1 MKIEFIIL
9 LVILG
14 LFYLTLRYIFD
25 VNIKKLKE
33 ISKNEKLDELTKKYP
48 ENKEICKWY
57 LRKLNN
63 ENVKIEEDTNS
74 NSTLYLVISNKIFIA
89 NLNDSFTRI
98 QTIAHEC
105 LHSIQSKKMLWF
117 NFIFSNIYLIFFFTI
132 CVLAVFKVLPSKV
145 LFFTILLI
153 LGFVLYSVRT
163 YLEDDA
169 MTKARFLAKE
179 YMQDIH
185 ISSEEE
191 IDEIVGA
198 YDFLNDAGIKCTNF
212 SLLSGVVVRC
222 VVFLVIC
229 VVF

>member
-105 LHSIQSKKMLWF
+105 LHSIQSKKMLW
-117 NFIFSNIYLIFFFTI
+117 
-132 CVLAVFKVLPSKV
+132 SKI

>member
-14 LFYLTLRYIFD
+14 LFYLTLRCVFD

-74 NSTLYLVISNKIFIA
+74 NSTLYLVMSNKIFIA

-132 CVLAVFKVLPSKV
+132 CVLGVFKVLPFKM
-145 LFFTILLI
+145 LFFAILLI
-153 LGFVLYSVRT
+153 LGFVFYSVRT

-179 YMQDIH
+179 YMQEVR
-185 ISSEEE
+185 ISSEKE
-191 IDEIVGA
+191 IDKIVGA
-198 YDFLNDAGIKCTNF
+198 YDLLNDAGIKCTNF
-212 SLLSGVVVRC
+212 SLFVWCFKKLAKT
-222 VVFLVIC
+222 IANKN
-229 VVF
+229 

>member
-1 MKIEFIIL
+1 M
-9 LVILG
+9 
-14 LFYLTLRYIFD
+14 
-25 VNIKKLKE
+25 
-33 ISKNEKLDELTKKYP
+33 
-48 ENKEICKWY
+48 
-57 LRKLNN
+57 
-63 ENVKIEEDTNS
+63 
-74 NSTLYLVISNKIFIA
+74 
-89 NLNDSFTRI
+89 
-98 QTIAHEC
+98 
-105 LHSIQSKKMLWF
+105 
-117 NFIFSNIYLIFFFTI
+117 
-132 CVLAVFKVLPSKV
+132 LPSKV